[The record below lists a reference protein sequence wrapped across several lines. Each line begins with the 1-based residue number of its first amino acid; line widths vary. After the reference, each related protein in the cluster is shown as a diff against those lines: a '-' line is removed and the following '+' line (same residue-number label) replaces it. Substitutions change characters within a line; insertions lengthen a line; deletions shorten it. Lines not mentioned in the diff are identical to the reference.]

1 MSTGLG
7 QAKLQANMM
16 SQQVT
21 GHSECIHVDN
31 NIGSKARQ
39 KVVNVSEERTTL
51 YMYTCIVGNQW

>member
-1 MSTGLG
+1 MHLVINNNNT
-7 QAKLQANMM
+7 

-39 KVVNVSEERTTL
+39 KVANVSEERTTL
-51 YMYTCIVGNQW
+51 YIYTCIVGNQW